1 MQQLKLV
8 DSLTIYSFL
17 ALPED
22 ERKALIKTH
31 GSYLNMDY
39 ADILTVQNNLPLFRA
54 FIMRADEVMLAGF
67 KKYGG
72 RAIMEHLRWNTSAHD
87 NSRLYKITNDITPR
101 FCELSMSLFPQLNG
115 FFNTHGGRS

>member
-54 FIMRADEVMLAGF
+54 FIMRADEMMLAGF

-72 RAIMEHLRWNTSAHD
+72 RAIMEHL
-87 NSRLYKITNDITPR
+87 
-101 FCELSMSLFPQLNG
+101 G
-115 FFNTHGGRS
+115 